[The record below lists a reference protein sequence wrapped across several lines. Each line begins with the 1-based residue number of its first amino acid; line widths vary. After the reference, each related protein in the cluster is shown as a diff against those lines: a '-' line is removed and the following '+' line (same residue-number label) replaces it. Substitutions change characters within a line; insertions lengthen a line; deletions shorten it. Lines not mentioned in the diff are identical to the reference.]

1 MDIKGLVDSSFFQ
14 TCQQHRDGRAS
25 HLAYWKQRLA
35 GAPKGLELPT
45 DRPRPPVQTD
55 AAARYPFVLPQPLFA
70 ALETLSQQQEAT
82 LFMTLLA
89 AFQILLHRYTG
100 QDDLLVGTPIIEYP
114 QAEHT
119 EVIGNF
125 VNFLVLRTNLS
136 GNPSFRELLRR
147 VREVTLEAYAHQ
159 HVPFEQLVATLLPER
174 DPSHHPLFQEMFVLE
189 NASPEAL
196 EVRGP
201 TLHSI
206 AGDSSRT
213 QCDLTLYV
221 QDSVQALKGWVAY
234 STDLFDATT
243 IARLVGHWQKLLEGI
258 VADPEQ
264 PISELPLLTDAEQ
277 QLLVEWNATATAYP
291 RDSCIHQLFEAQV
304 ECTPD
309 AVAAVYK
316 DAQLTYRELNQ
327 RANQLAHYLQKLGV
341 GPEVLVGICA
351 ERSLDMVVGMLGILK
366 AGGAYVPLDPTY
378 PSERLAFMLTDAQV
392 PVLVTQEHLLN
403 DLPELQAQ
411 VIYLDTD
418 WQRIAQERE
427 ENPVS
432 SVRTDNL
439 AYVIYTSGSTGRPK
453 GVMMPH
459 HAICNH
465 MLWMQ
470 EHFPLTPNDRVFQ
483 KTPFSFDASIWEF
496 YAPLLAGAQ
505 LILAR
510 PEGHREITY
519 LVQTIAEQQITI
531 LQLVPTML
539 DMILAE
545 PGLTDCNCLRRVFCG
560 GEVLPVMLQERFF
573 ARLAAELHNLYGP
586 TEACIDA
593 TSWRCERGG
602 EQQNVPIG
610 RPIAN
615 MQAYILDPQL
625 QPVPV
630 GVPGE
635 LYLGGAGLARGYLNR
650 PELTAERFIANPFSQ
665 QSAAHLYK
673 TGDRARYRADG
684 AIEFLGRLDHQVK
697 LRGFRIELGEIE
709 IVLDHHPAVREAVV
723 VVREDQPG
731 DKRLVA
737 YVVPQPEQTLT
748 SSELRRLMQERL
760 PDYMIPTAFVFLET
774 LPQMPNGKVDRRALP
789 APERTRP
796 KVDTPFI
803 APKQGVHHQLIQ
815 IWEELLDAQPIGI
828 QDNFFDLGGYSLL
841 AVRLVDRIE
850 QVWGKKIS
858 PEMLLANATI
868 EHLANALVQPEE
880 TGKRAW
886 GALSQPPLMVGQA
899 GNPEQLVFSWHKP
912 LMSSIKTIQ
921 TYVTGWIRHTGTPDG
936 GTKRRKP

>member
-1 MDIKGLVDSSFFQ
+1 MLSAFETWRLQQREGL
-14 TCQQHRDGRAS
+14 AE
-25 HLAYWKQRLA
+25 HLDYWKQRLE

-45 DRPRPPVQTD
+45 DRPRPPVQTF
-55 AAARYPFVLPQPLFA
+55 AGARYSFVLPQPLFA
-70 ALETLSQQQEAT
+70 ALETLSQQQEVT

-89 AFQILLHRYTG
+89 AFQVLLHRYTG
-100 QDDLLVGTPIIEYP
+100 QDDLLVGTPIVEYP
-114 QAEHT
+114 QAEHA

-125 VNFLVLRTNLS
+125 VNFLVLRTSLS
-136 GNPSFRELLRR
+136 GNPSFQELLRR

-159 HVPFEQLVATLLPER
+159 HAPFEQLVATLLPER
-174 DPSHHPLFQEMFVLE
+174 DLSHHPLFQVMFILE

-206 AGDSSRT
+206 VGDSSRT
-213 QCDLTLYV
+213 HCDLTLYLQDNV
-221 QDSVQALKGWVAY
+221 QGLRGWVAY

-243 IARLVGHWQKLLEGI
+243 IARLVGHWQKLLEGV

-277 QLLVEWNATATAYP
+277 QLLVEWDATVTAY
-291 RDSCIHQLFEAQV
+291 SKENCIHQLFEAQV

-392 PVLVTQEHLLN
+392 PVLVTQEHLTKH
-403 DLPELQAQ
+403 LPVHGLKVVCLDADATALAQ
-411 VIYLDTD
+411 QDK
-418 WQRIAQERE
+418 A
-427 ENPVS
+427 NPPP
-432 SVRTDNL
+432 TGTADNL

-453 GVMMPH
+453 GVQILH
-459 HAICNH
+459 RAVVN
-465 MLWMQ
+465 
-470 EHFPLTPNDRVFQ
+470 F
-483 KTPFSFDASIWEF
+483 
-496 YAPLLAGAQ
+496 LLSM
-505 LILAR
+505 R
-510 PEGHREITY
+510 
-519 LVQTIAEQQITI
+519 QQ
-531 LQLVPTML
+531 
-539 DMILAE
+539 
-545 PGLTDCNCLRRVFCG
+545 PGLTAEDTLLAVTTLSFDIAALEIFLPLIVGARLIVASRDVVTSGTALAEALDRSHATVMQATPITWRMLLAAGWQGNPRLKILCG
-560 GEVLPVMLQERFF
+560 GEALPQEL
-573 ARLAAELHNLYGP
+573 ARQLLPKAASLWNLYGP
-586 TEACIDA
+586 TETTIWSTVCKIEPEHELV
-593 TSWRCERGG
+593 T
-602 EQQNVPIG
+602 VG

-615 MQAYILDPQL
+615 TQIYLLDAQL
-625 QPVPV
+625 HLVPI
-630 GVPGE
+630 GVSGE
-635 LYLGGAGLARGYLNR
+635 LYIGGDGLARGYLNR
-650 PELTAERFIANPFSQ
+650 PELTAERFIPHPFSD
-665 QSAAHLYK
+665 APGACLYK
-673 TGDRARYRADG
+673 TGDLARYRADG
-684 AIEFLGRLDHQVK
+684 TIELIGRLDHQVK
-697 LRGFRIELGEIE
+697 LHGFRIELGEIE
-709 IVLDHHPAVREAVV
+709 AMLGQHLAVRQAVV
-723 VVREDQPG
+723 MAREDTPG

-774 LPQMPNGKVDRRALP
+774 LPQTPNGKVDRRALP
-789 APERTRP
+789 APEQTRP

-803 APKQGVHHQLIQ
+803 TPTLMVHHQLIQ
-815 IWEELLDAQPIGI
+815 IWEELLDARPIGI

-850 QVWGKKIS
+850 QVWSKKIS
-858 PEMLLANATI
+858 PEMLLANPTI

-880 TGKRAW
+880 TGSA
-886 GALSQPPLMVGQA
+886 SPLMAVRA
-899 GNPEQLVFSWHKP
+899 GDSEQLVFSWRKP
-912 LMSSIKTIQ
+912 LTSSIKTIQ
-921 TYVTGWIRHTGTPDG
+921 TYVTGWIRHAGTPDDG
-936 GTKRRKP
+936 AKRRKPKK